1 MNMDE
6 LQPYLPLLIPLV
18 LLQLG
23 LTVAALVDWAR
34 RKRTR
39 GPRWLWLLIILGVST
54 IGPLIYLLA
63 GKVEED
69 DDQN

>member
-1 MNMDE
+1 MNTNE
-6 LQPYLPLLIPLV
+6 LQPYLHLLIPLF

-39 GPRWLWLLIILGVST
+39 GPKWLWLLIILGIST
-54 IGPLIYLLA
+54 IGPLVYLLA

-69 DDQN
+69 DDQD